1 MSFIPSRIGPPKD
14 NYRYL
19 GKLDIIILRYTLCK
33 LEPHVS
39 GFRTLNSAAD
49 NYRRISARNVSTT
62 LLVLL
67 STVDP
72 FFKSP
77 NTQHWDNREYW

>member
-39 GFRTLNSAAD
+39 G
-49 NYRRISARNVSTT
+49 RISARNVSTT